1 MNDVP
6 LLNEVVFT
14 HFHLFCGLGAA
25 AKGFN
30 KGTARVGN
38 FRAKFRCVGGVDNDP
53 AAVRDFGRLAK
64 VPGTLLD
71 MFDREQYRAFHG
83 RDPDAGWREATPD
96 DIRRAAG
103 GEFPDV
109 VFLSAPCKGF
119 SGLLPESSSKTAKY
133 QALNR
138 LTLRGV
144 WLMLEAFKDD
154 LPKLIIFENVPRIM
168 KRGRGLLDQIVALLR
183 AYGYAVAETT
193 HDCGEIGGLGQSRKR
208 FLLVARHEAK
218 VPPFLYQPEK
228 KRLRGVG
235 EILERLP
242 LPGDARG
249 GPLHR
254 IPALQWKTWVRLAFV
269 EAGSDWRSLN
279 KLEVEQGVLR
289 DFGILPVANWHD
301 DILGVLPWNETSR
314 TVTGNASA
322 TTGRF
327 SVADP
332 RSFSSLEGSG
342 FLGVREWSEPSG
354 TVTANGR
361 PGSGNF
367 SVADPRPPEGSLEYH
382 QYGVR
387 RWGEPS
393 GSIINVKAP
402 GQGTFSVADPR
413 LEEKP
418 RFTNV
423 FRIVSW
429 CEESP
434 AIAVPGGPA
443 GGLAVSDPRPAP
455 RDDYKQTKYRVT
467 SYEEAA
473 GTVISASTTG
483 NGAFAV
489 ADPNVD
495 WGPETHP
502 GKLKVKNWDE
512 NADAVTGARFGSG
525 AGAVAD
531 PRPGYGEGAH
541 QNILAVTDWDD
552 RAKTVTGARHVAR
565 GALSVADPRP
575 PHALQGGVH
584 GVHGWDDSSGTVRG
598 ESLPS
603 NGAFAVADPRPVGL
617 NENRDH
623 YKSGGHYGVTPWAE
637 HSGAVPA
644 FGKYDRGPWSVADPR
659 GGEGGSSDRLP
670 EASDRLIAVIRALD
684 GTWHRPFT
692 TLELAALQSLF
703 DPDEEF
709 QPIPD
714 DKADYIRR
722 WELSRFQLDG
732 QSDSAWRE
740 RIGNAVPPDAA
751 AAIAGVMGTTLLLA
765 MTGQTF
771 MLSSQPIWVRP
782 VALALSIDQ
791 RGNVPVE

>member
-1 MNDVP
+1 MNSNA

-14 HFHLFCGLGAA
+14 HFHLFCGLGAGA
-25 AKGFN
+25 RGFN

-38 FRAKFRCVGGVDNDP
+38 LRAKFRCIGGVDNDP
-53 AAVRDFGRLAK
+53 AAIRDFTRLAG

-71 MFDREQYRAFHG
+71 MFDLEQYRSFHG
-83 RDPDAGWREATPD
+83 RDPESDWTEATPD

-103 GEFPDV
+103 FEFPDI

-218 VPPFLYQPEK
+218 VPPFLYEPEK

-235 EILERLP
+235 EILEKLP
-242 LPGDARG
+242 LPGDPAG

-254 IPALQWKTWVRLAFV
+254 VPALQWKTWVRLAFV

-279 KLEVEQGVLR
+279 RLNVEDGVLR
-289 DFGILPVANWHD
+289 DFGILPVSNWHD
-301 DILGVLPWNETSR
+301 DVLGVLPWDGTSG
-314 TVTGNASA
+314 TVTGNAGP

-332 RSFSSLEGSG
+332 REF
-342 FLGVREWSEPSG
+342 SEPHNGAFGVNRFEDSTG
-354 TVTANGR
+354 AVTANGR
-361 PGSGNF
+361 PAAGNF

-387 RWGEPS
+387 RWEDPS

-402 GQGTFSVADPR
+402 GQGTFSVSDPR
-413 LEEKP
+413 LEGKP
-418 RFTNV
+418 RFNNV
-423 FRIVSW
+423 YRIVPW
-429 CEESP
+429 GEESP
-434 AIAVPGGPA
+434 AVAGPGGPA
-443 GGLAVSDPRPAP
+443 GGLAVADPRPAP

-467 SYEEAA
+467 AYEEAA

-495 WGPETHP
+495 WGPDAHP
-502 GKLKVKNWDE
+502 GKLKVKDWEDS
-512 NADAVTGARFGSG
+512 ADAVTGARFGSG

-531 PRPGYGEGAH
+531 HRPGYKESAH
-541 QNILAVTDWDD
+541 QNILSVADWEH
-552 RAKTVTGARHVAR
+552 RSKAVTGARHVAG

-575 PHALQGGVH
+575 PHDLQGGVH

-623 YKSGGHYGVTPWAE
+623 YKTGGHYGVTSWDD

-659 GGEGGSSDRLP
+659 GGEGEGADRLP
-670 EASDRLIAVIRALD
+670 EPNDRLVAVIRALD

-703 DPDEEF
+703 DPDELEAGF
-709 QPIPD
+709 T
-714 DKADYIRR
+714 
-722 WELSRFQLDG
+722 LDG

-771 MLSSQPIWVRP
+771 MLSSQPIWVQP
-782 VALALSIDQ
+782 IAMALSVDQ
-791 RGNVPVE
+791 RGNIPHE